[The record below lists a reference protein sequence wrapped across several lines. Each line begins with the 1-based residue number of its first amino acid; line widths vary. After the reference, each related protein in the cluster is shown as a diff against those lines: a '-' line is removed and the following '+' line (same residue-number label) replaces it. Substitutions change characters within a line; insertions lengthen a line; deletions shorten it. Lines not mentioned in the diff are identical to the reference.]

1 MKRHLDFIV
10 NNDLKL
16 FFHRRAKI
24 MSYLRKF
31 LNDRDF
37 LEVETPILNAQA
49 GGALAK
55 PFLTQSEALKQKYE
69 LRIAPEL
76 FLKQLIIG
84 GYERVFE
91 IGKVFRNEGID
102 ATHNPEFTS
111 IEFYMAYA
119 DYQDLFGLTEQLF
132 QGVAHDLFGTLVPE
146 IPVFD
151 IHHKTNTETGKSSK
165 SQVIQ
170 LDVSKQFDRYDV
182 MENLG
187 LDPLDLANLP
197 LLRPKIR
204 QMLFEDHYGKK
215 EYIAT
220 LNDKQIFDKLIE
232 TRIESKIVSKSLSF
246 DSTSNIER
254 LEVRPAFIMNHPLL
268 MSPLAK
274 SHA

>member
-1 MKRHLDFIV
+1 
-10 NNDLKL
+10 
-16 FFHRRAKI
+16 
-24 MSYLRKF
+24 
-31 LNDRDF
+31 
-37 LEVETPILNAQA
+37 
-49 GGALAK
+49 
-55 PFLTQSEALKQKYE
+55 
-69 LRIAPEL
+69 
-76 FLKQLIIG
+76 
-84 GYERVFE
+84 
-91 IGKVFRNEGID
+91 
-102 ATHNPEFTS
+102 
-111 IEFYMAYA
+111 
-119 DYQDLFGLTEQLF
+119 
-132 QGVAHDLFGTLVPE
+132 
-146 IPVFD
+146 
-151 IHHKTNTETGKSSK
+151 
-165 SQVIQ
+165 
-170 LDVSKQFDRYDV
+170 